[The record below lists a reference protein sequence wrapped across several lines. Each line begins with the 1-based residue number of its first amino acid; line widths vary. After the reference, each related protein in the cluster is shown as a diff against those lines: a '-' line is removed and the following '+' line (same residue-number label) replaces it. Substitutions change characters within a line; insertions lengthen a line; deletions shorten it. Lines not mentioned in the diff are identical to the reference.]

1 VSADD
6 SSSDSAAAP
15 TVVPSPLAEAS
26 SFTPAE
32 SEKLAASAEKF
43 EFQAEVS
50 RLMDI
55 IINSLYTKKDI
66 FLRELISNASDAL
79 DKIRFLALSEPSLL
93 NAKPEL
99 EIRIAGN
106 KGENT
111 LTIRDTG
118 VGMNKQDLISH
129 LGTVAKSGTA
139 AFMEQMT
146 AGGDLNLIGQFGVGF
161 YSIYLVADRVR
172 VVSKRE
178 GDAQY
183 VWESSA
189 DGSYTVAEDPRGPTL
204 GRGTEITLYLKEDAT
219 DFAKED
225 DLRALI
231 KRYSEFITFP
241 IFIQTHKTETIE
253 VPVEAE
259 PTPEPVEGEEVK
271 AEEEKPA
278 EDEKPKTRTETKDII
293 GWEQVNSQ
301 KAIWSR
307 TPEAVTDEE
316 YKNFFK
322 SSVKDS
328 GGNDPLTWIHFKAEG
343 EVEFKAILYIPS
355 QPAAEMFDNYY
366 AKSSALKLYVRKVLI
381 ADEFEE
387 LVPRYLNFVRG
398 VVDSDDLPLNVSR
411 EQLQQGKIL
420 KVMSKKI
427 VRKVIEMIKRLAKVE
442 AQAIKDKKDEGKT
455 DAEKE
460 AEAAKETTGDDDES
474 DGKKKIEIPSHLKEG
489 AETVYQKFFEKF
501 GKNIKLGIIEDAPN
515 RSKLAKLL
523 RFHTT
528 KSGKEKTLRSF
539 DEYIADMKPEQKSI
553 YYIAG
558 ESVEAVE
565 TSPFLERLV
574 SNGFEV
580 IFLTD
585 PIDEY
590 AIQNLP
596 SYEEKKLQSITKE
609 GLVLPGDSD
618 KDSKRREEVY
628 KEKLSG
634 LTSFLKSH
642 FESKVEKVTISSR
655 LATSPCILVTA
666 QYGYSANMERI
677 MRSQA
682 FSDPS
687 KAQFLVAKKTL
698 EINPRHPLILELA
711 NRAADKPEAQETKD
725 IAELLY
731 DSAMV
736 NSGFA
741 LEETKD
747 FSSRLFR
754 LMKSS
759 LNLPSL
765 DLAPEADLP
774 PEEEETEEEAEGEE
788 EPVEDASEL

>member
-1 VSADD
+1 MD
-6 SSSDSAAAP
+6 
-15 TVVPSPLAEAS
+15 SPLS
-26 SFTPAE
+26 IYLLPSHLFP
-32 SEKLAASAEKF
+32 F
-43 EFQAEVS
+43 HF
-50 RLMDI
+50 
-55 IINSLYTKKDI
+55 SLYTKKDI

-111 LTIRDTG
+111 ITIRDTG

-219 DFAKED
+219 DFAKEE

-420 KVMSKKI
+420 KVISKKI

-460 AEAAKETTGDDDES
+460 AEAAKETTGDDEES

>member
-1 VSADD
+1 MS
-6 SSSDSAAAP
+6 
-15 TVVPSPLAEAS
+15 
-26 SFTPAE
+26 
-32 SEKLAASAEKF
+32 
-43 EFQAEVS
+43 
-50 RLMDI
+50 
-55 IINSLYTKKDI
+55 
-66 FLRELISNASDAL
+66 
-79 DKIRFLALSEPSLL
+79 LSEPSLL
-93 NAKPEL
+93 NSKPEL

-106 KGENT
+106 KSENT
-111 LTIRDTG
+111 LTIRDSG

-146 AGGDLNLIGQFGVGF
+146 AGADLNLIGQFGVGF

-219 DFAKED
+219 DFAKEE

-271 AEEEKPA
+271 AEEDKPA
-278 EDEKPKTRTETKDII
+278 EDEKPKTRTETKDIV

-328 GGNDPLTWIHFKAEG
+328 AGNDPLTWIHFKAEG

-460 AEAAKETTGDDDES
+460 ADAAKEATSDDDEG
-474 DGKKKIEIPSHLKEG
+474 DGKKKIEIPSHLKEN

-501 GKNIKLGIIEDAPN
+501 GKNIKLGIIEDASN

-539 DEYIADMKPEQKSI
+539 DEYVADMKPEQKAI

-558 ESVEAVE
+558 ESIEAVE

-618 KDSKRREEVY
+618 KDAKRREELY

-634 LTSFLKSH
+634 LTTFLKNH

-655 LATSPCILVTA
+655 LASSPCILVTA

-731 DSAMV
+731 DSAVV

-754 LMKSS
+754 LLKSS

-774 PEEEETEEEAEGEE
+774 PEEEPEEEEAEGDEE
-788 EPVEDASEL
+788 SVEDADSSEL